1 MIIAVEGIDGA
12 GKRTLV
18 DAVLAG
24 LPASATARTLAFPRY
39 DDSVAAQLAQAAL
52 HGQMG
57 DMTDSPYAMAAMF
70 ALDRHGALDTL
81 THAAASADEVLI
93 LDRYVASNAAYTW
106 ARSGDE
112 TAVRWVEELEF
123 NRLGLPRPDLQVLVA
138 TPPEVASARA
148 VHRAEEDP
156 HRARDR
162 YERDAGL
169 QLATSEAYRRLAE
182 RSWAGHWVV
191 STDPAD
197 IMRSIT
203 DLR

>member
-18 DAVLAG
+18 DGILQDLNAESVA
-24 LPASATARTLAFPRY
+24 TLAFPRY
-39 DDSVAAQLAQAAL
+39 EESAAAQLAQAAL
-52 HGQMG
+52 HGAMG

-70 ALDRHGALDTL
+70 ALDRHGARDTL
-81 THAAASADEVLI
+81 LRAADNPDEVLI
-93 LDRYVASNAAYTW
+93 LDRYAASNAAYTW

-123 NRLGLPRPDLQVLVA
+123 SKLGLPRPDLQVFVD

-148 VHRAEEDP
+148 VQRAEDDP
-156 HRARDR
+156 QRARDR

-169 QLATSEAYRRLAE
+169 QLATYEAYLRLAE
-182 RSWAGHWVV
+182 RSWAGPWVV
-191 STDPAD
+191 STDPAV
-197 IMRSIT
+197 IMRSIN
-203 DLR
+203 DSR